1 MGEKIVVGPI
11 NKGLKTSAEPFVI
24 DNDSFP
30 VLINAYQWRGRI
42 KRKRGTS
49 FLCRLRRFIGTT
61 DAGGNL
67 VVTILPIPI
76 ATGIASFSIS
86 TDVFVDPGGASPV
99 NLLTNSLGTGVLDR
113 ATGVLT
119 ITGSIALTSVFYYP
133 TLPVMG
139 LEDFADIDSQFPK
152 TMAFDTDYSYLIDT
166 AAPYLTHDVSFYKN
180 PPTGAPASYVQKLTS
195 NITSTWWNGQDYQ
208 QFWTINY
215 QGALW
220 ATNGIDI
227 PFTGVN
233 IGMQFAG
240 GASSNVITFVGFTAT
255 TITVTISNSP
265 LVIGDFVFA
274 NEWTATGGTAAQILT
289 NSATLNFQ
297 TGYVTAAAP
306 NTLTPALKTLTITFP
321 FANITS
327 VTAFTPGILQYLTNR
342 SDTSKDVIRWFDGDP
357 TDGSAITQTFVA
369 GKGWVNFMPPLSRE
383 VFSIA
388 DLPAA
393 QYYLVGARIILNFK
407 DRLLA
412 IGPVV
417 QSSTGSPIYLQ
428 DTVIYSQNGTP
439 YYTASFTGDP
449 SLATTVFTPLLVP
462 INQTASPTAWWEDQT
477 GFGGFISAGIAQPII
492 TAAPNEDV
500 LILGFENLQTKLV
513 YSGND
518 IVPFNF
524 FIINSELGSASTF
537 SVIVYDKGVQ
547 TQGARGYIVTTQT
560 GAERIDLDIPDQVFQ
575 VNEQNN
581 GTDRINAHRDYINE
595 WVYTSYPDDEIQ
607 WKFPNQTLQYNYRD
621 NTYGIFVETYTH
633 HGQFR
638 RSSGDTWA
646 LIGLTYPTWNSWN
659 VPWNAGTST
668 LFAPEVI
675 AGNQQGFVLIRTSQ
689 TNEGTSLAIQNI
701 VGNTITSPFHTLNN
715 GDYIKIS
722 GVLGT
727 IGSEV
732 NGQIFSIYDADQDT
746 FKIIPSISTGTYL
759 GGGLITRMYVPF
771 IQTKQ
776 FPVAWGIGRKTRIG
790 PQQYLLTKTDNA
802 QITLLIYLSQDS
814 DNPYNADGL
823 VLGTSVVPILAP
835 FNDSVIYSTVLFTCP
850 ESTNMGLTAANIN
863 LNMPTATTQNQIWH
877 RMNTSLLG
885 DTVQIGFTLTDDQMR
900 AQDFTGTPVAITG
913 ITKGETTI
921 LDTTAQFAL
930 NSLVEVDDVLGMV
943 ELNEN
948 FYEVVGSTATT
959 LTINVDSTGFEDYI
973 SGGTVTPIGPSN
985 QFAEIELHGLILDVS
1000 PSSLLA

>member
-11 NKGLKTSAEPFVI
+11 NNGLKTYREPFVI

-30 VLINAYQWRGRI
+30 VLINAYQWRGRV

-61 DAGGNL
+61 DASGDIT
-67 VVTILPIPI
+67 VTILPIPI
-76 ATGIASFSIS
+76 AEGKSSFLIGEE
-86 TDVFVDPGGASPV
+86 VFVDPGGASPV
-99 NLLTNSLGTGVLDR
+99 ILLTNSLGVTHTLDR

-119 ITGSIALTSVFYYP
+119 ITGSTPLTSVFYLP

-139 LEDFADIDSQFPK
+139 LEDFVDIESQFPK
-152 TMAFDTDYSYLIDT
+152 TLAFDTDYSYIIDT
-166 AAPYLTHDVSFYKN
+166 SAPYLPHDVSFYKN
-180 PPTGAPASYVQKLTS
+180 PPSGNPATYVQKIVS
-195 NITSTWWNGQDYQ
+195 NITPTWWNGQDYQ
-208 QFWTINY
+208 QFWTVNY

-227 PFTGVN
+227 PFTGTT
-233 IGMQFAG
+233 IGMQFAPAG
-240 GASSNVITFVGFTAT
+240 DITYVSNTAT
-255 TITVTISNSP
+255 TIDVTIANSP
-265 LVIGDFVFA
+265 LVIGDFVFF
-274 NEWTATGGTAAQILT
+274 NEWTGVNA
-289 NSATLNFQ
+289 STLNFL

-321 FANITS
+321 GANLG
-327 VTAFTPGILQYLTNR
+327 AGPYTPGIIQYLTNR
-342 SDTSKDVIRWFDGDP
+342 SDTSKDVLRWFDGDP
-357 TDGSAITQTFVA
+357 TDGSATTQTFVA

-393 QYYLVGARIILNFK
+393 QYYLVGARIIQPFK
-407 DRLLA
+407 DRLLF

-417 QSSTGSPIYLQ
+417 QASTGSPIYLQ

-439 YYTASFTGDP
+439 YYTATFSEDP
-449 SLATTVFTPLLVP
+449 SLATTVFTQLLVP
-462 INQTASPTAWWEDQT
+462 INQTASPTAYWEDQT
-477 GFGGFISAGIAQPII
+477 GFGGFITAGVSYPIT
-492 TAAPNEDV
+492 TAGSNEDV
-500 LILGFENLQTKLV
+500 LILGFETIQTKLV

-537 SVIVYDKGVQ
+537 SSINFDKGIQ
-547 TQGARGYIVTTQT
+547 TQGSRGYIVTTQT
-560 GAERIDLDIPDQVFQ
+560 GTERVDLDIPDQVFQ
-575 VNEQNN
+575 INEQNN
-581 GTDRINAHRDYINE
+581 GTERVNSQRDYINE

-646 LIGLTYPTWNSWN
+646 DIGLTYPTWNSWN
-659 VPWNAGTST
+659 VPWNAGSST
-668 LFAPEVI
+668 LYAPEVI

-689 TNEGTSLAIQNI
+689 TNEGNSLAIQNI

-715 GDYIKIS
+715 GDYITIS
-722 GVLGT
+722 GALGT
-727 IGSEV
+727 VGSEV

-746 FKIIPSISTGTYL
+746 FKINPSISNGTYL
-759 GGGLITRMYVPF
+759 GDGLIKRMYVPF

-790 PQQYLLTKTDNA
+790 PQQYLLTKTPNS

-823 VLGTSVVPILAP
+823 VLGTSILPILAP
-835 FNDSVIYSTVLFTCP
+835 FNDAIIYSTVLYTCP
-850 ESTNMGLTAANIN
+850 ESTNMGLTPSNIN
-863 LNMPTATTQNQIWH
+863 LNTPTASTQNQIWH

-900 AQDFTGTPVAITG
+900 AQEATGTPVAITA
-913 ITKGETTI
+913 ITKGLTTI
-921 LDTTAQFAL
+921 LETTAQFSE
-930 NSLVEVDDVLGMV
+930 NSVVEIDDVLGMV

-948 FYEVVGSTATT
+948 FYEVIGSTATT
-959 LTINVDSTGFEDYI
+959 LTINVNSTGFEDYI
-973 SGGTVTPIGPSN
+973 SGGTVTPVAPSN
-985 QFAEIELHGLILDVS
+985 QFAEIELHGMIIDVN